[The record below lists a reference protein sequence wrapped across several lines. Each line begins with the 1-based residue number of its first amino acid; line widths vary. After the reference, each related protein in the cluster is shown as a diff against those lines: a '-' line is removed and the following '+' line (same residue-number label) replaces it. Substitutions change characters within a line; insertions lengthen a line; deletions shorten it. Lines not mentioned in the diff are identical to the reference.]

1 MNPTYRILIT
11 KTLDVPKNM
20 FTALYDSEEAAVNAA
35 KDKLAELDGDVAVV
49 MQLIAGTTKVIH
61 TFEKVRKAG

>member
-49 MQLIAGTTKVIH
+49 MQLIAGTTKIIH